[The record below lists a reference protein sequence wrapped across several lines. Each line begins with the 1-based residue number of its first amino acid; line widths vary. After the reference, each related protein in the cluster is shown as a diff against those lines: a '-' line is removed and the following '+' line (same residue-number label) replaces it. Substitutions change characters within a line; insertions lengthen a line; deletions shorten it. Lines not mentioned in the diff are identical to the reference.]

1 MPTTYSNI
9 ASLKNFRSLER
20 TMKGCA
26 NHRRIEIIQA
36 LYKHPEMSVSDLA
49 IDLKINFKTA
59 SEHIRRLAI
68 AGLILKRSEGASVR
82 HCLTSKGRSIL
93 KFLRT
98 LE

>member
-1 MPTTYSNI
+1 MATINQNI
-9 ASLKNFRSLER
+9 TQLKNFRALER

-36 LYKHPEMSVSDLA
+36 LFKHPEMSVGDLA
-49 IDLKINFKTA
+49 VDLKINFKTA

-68 AGLILKRSEGASVR
+68 AGLILKRSEGSSVR
-82 HCLTSKGRSIL
+82 HCLTSKGKNIL